1 MIRRRSRGLAAAW
14 VGCLG
19 SLVLV
24 ACSSSPSPPLRYY
37 QLRLDPPAGE
47 AVPARAVA
55 QADTWQLVSP
65 VRLPDYLDRDAL
77 WLAVGGNSLQALD
90 GHRWAEPLR
99 TAVPRVLAHDLG
111 ILRGNDRVWSGSLP
125 AGVVAARQVRVE
137 VLEFGPGPDGRAIR
151 LRARWTIT
159 DPSGAAPVQTDE
171 AEVEAPSAG
180 RSPEPLVDAHRL
192 ALWRLAL
199 RIAQPRPR

>member
-1 MIRRRSRGLAAAW
+1 MNRGRLLGVVAAVWLA
-14 VGCLG
+14 
-19 SLVLV
+19 

-47 AVPARAVA
+47 TVPVRAA
-55 QADTWQLVSP
+55 AEADVWQLVSP

-77 WLAVGGNSLQALD
+77 WLAVGGNALQPLD

-111 ILRGNDRVWSGSLP
+111 VLRGTDRVWSGGIP
-125 AGVVAARQVRVE
+125 AGVVATRQLRLE
-137 VLEFGPGPDGRAIR
+137 VLEFGPGPDGRAVR

-159 DPSGAAPVQTDE
+159 DPSGVAPALTEE

-180 RSPEPLVDAHRL
+180 RAPEPLVDAHRL
-192 ALWRLAL
+192 AIWRLAQ
-199 RIAQPRPR
+199 RIARPKLP